1 MKIREQLICFFVGLH
16 PFIWCMWRSLL
27 LTVNKVLLK
36 KKKGTFLLTLLLFA
50 FGKGTVFKILEKQ
63 AR

>member
-1 MKIREQLICFFVGLH
+1 MYVKEFAAHGEQGAV
-16 PFIWCMWRSLL
+16 
-27 LTVNKVLLK
+27 KKK